1 MVGPNGSGK
10 SNVIDAM
17 MFVFGKRAKQLR
29 LNKVSELIHNS
40 TDFRSLEFARVE
52 VHFHQIVDKEGEDF
66 EPVPGSDFIIAR
78 EAYRNNT
85 SKYFV
90 DKKSSNFTD
99 VTNLLKSYG
108 VDLNNNRFLILQ
120 GEVEQIS
127 MMKPKGATPGDE
139 GLLEYLEDIIGT
151 NQYVEPIDAA
161 SKALEEL
168 NEKRSGQVNRL
179 KLVEKEKDVLDDAR
193 REAEAF
199 MAKERECLRH
209 KTIAYQMYVKDATDN
224 VAKIAESVADLN
236 GKLEEEK
243 TKSAEY
249 DKAVDELEVVVKTHA
264 TELNTLKNE
273 LDRATKEF
281 AEFERKDIK
290 HREDL
295 KNMKSR
301 AKKLDEKVA
310 KDTKKRDDMA
320 KECEAIE
327 TEVPLLEAKKAELE
341 SRVEKE
347 EGALD
352 AMLESLKGEMA
363 AIGAQLEKAQA
374 ALSPWEG
381 KIADAKAAVDV
392 AVTERDLLATQ
403 KEDAKAR
410 FEEAKAG
417 ADAASALAKSKT
429 EEIADAESTLESER
443 ARAVERREAEAA
455 AKDQEKRAN
464 EMTRE
469 IRGKLAQSKSTA
481 DQAKSQSVIVQSLMT
496 AKSRGKIK
504 GVLGRLGDL
513 GAIDKKYDVAVST
526 ACAAL
531 DYIVVETTA
540 DAQACV
546 AHLRANNLGVATFL
560 ILEKQRSLE
569 GRMRETRKAPAA
581 ANAPR
586 LIDLIKPAEPRLEVA
601 FYYGVR
607 DTAVADDLDAAS
619 KIAYGGATRRRVVT
633 LQGQLIET
641 SGTMSGGG
649 SKPRGGRMRTG
660 TNAPDLDG
668 EGAESAA
675 AVAAAEADLK
685 KASVTYEEAHK
696 AAVSAGKDAKDAE
709 AAVAKLERSLPKLRA
724 EVAAAEERAAD
735 LKGRL
740 SELEAAAKV
749 TKEDAAELKRLEKE
763 VTDAQALYEKTT
775 QDAAGVRAECE
786 ALQAKMDAVGG
797 EKLKKQKALVKDL
810 AAGIT
815 AAGDAA
821 TEKRATAASHAKA
834 TARLE
839 KAIEEATAE
848 RAKLSEDV
856 KTIKA
861 EFAALEEGAMA
872 VLESQKELQGLV
884 DAKSAECAAASKARD
899 AAVKEMAALKHVEV
913 DIQSKLEDLD
923 VQSWENEDK
932 AKHWD
937 KELNKLRKEQTSL
950 HAESDVPVPEL
961 LTPEQLEQADAAAEM
976 QHAGALEE
984 EIKEMKPD
992 MSSIEAYKAKMGEY
1006 DERNGEL
1013 KSVTEQRDE
1022 TRASFDELR
1031 KKRLDE
1037 FMAGFN
1043 VISLRLKEMYQM
1055 ITLGGDAEL
1064 ELVDSMDPF
1073 AEGIVFSVRPP
1084 KKSWKNIA
1092 NLSGGEKTLS
1102 SLALVFALHHYKPT
1116 PLYVMDEIDAALD
1129 FKNVSIVGHY
1139 IKERTK
1145 DAQFVIISLRNNM
1158 FELADR
1164 LVGVYKT
1171 NNTTK
1176 TVAINPG
1183 AFAVGVDNG
1192 AKQKAVESETP
1203 ATGDEENQAPN
1214 AITA

>member
-17 MFVFGKRAKQLR
+17 LFVFGKRAKQLR

-40 TDFRSLEFARVE
+40 TDFRNLEYARVE

-66 EPVPGSDFIIAR
+66 EAVPDSDFVIAR

-90 DKKSSNFTD
+90 DKKTSNFTD
-99 VTNLLKSYG
+99 VTNLLKHHG

-127 MMKPKGATPGDE
+127 MMKPKAANPGDE

-151 NQYVEPIDAA
+151 NQYVEPIEQK

-168 NEKRSGQVNRL
+168 NEKRTGQVNRL

-193 REAEAF
+193 QEAEAF

-209 KTIAYQMYVKDATDN
+209 KTVAYQMYVKDARDN
-224 VAKIAESVADLN
+224 VAKIAESVAELEAR
-236 GKLEEEK
+236 LEEEK
-243 TKSAEY
+243 AKSTEY
-249 DKAVDELEVVVKTHA
+249 DKAVEELEVVVKEHA
-264 TELNTLKNE
+264 VKLNELKGE

-327 TEVPLLEAKKAELE
+327 KEVPELEAKKAELE

-347 EGALD
+347 EATLD

-363 AIGAQLEKAQA
+363 AIGAELERAQA

-392 AVTERDLLATQ
+392 AVTERDLLATE
-403 KEDAKAR
+403 KEDAKRR

-417 ADAASALAKSKT
+417 AEAAVALAKSKT

-443 ARAVERREAEAA
+443 SRAAERREAEAA
-455 AKDQEKRAN
+455 AKEQERRAN

-469 IRGKLAQSKSTA
+469 IRGKLAQSKSAA

-496 AKSRGKIK
+496 AKSKGKIK

-546 AHLRANNLGVATFL
+546 AHLRSNNLGVATFL

-569 GRMRETRKAPAA
+569 GKMREAKKTSAPAS
-581 ANAPR
+581 APR

-619 KIAYGGATRRRVVT
+619 KIAYGGNVRRRVVT

-660 TNAPDLDG
+660 TAAPDLDG

-675 AVAAAEADLK
+675 AVAQAEADLK

-696 AAVSAGKDAKDAE
+696 AAVSAGKEAKDAE

-724 EVAAAEERAAD
+724 EVIAAEERAAD
-735 LKGRL
+735 LEGRL
-740 SELEAAAKV
+740 GELEAAAKV
-749 TKEDAAELKRLEKE
+749 TKEDAAELKRLEKA
-763 VTDAQALYEKTT
+763 VADAKALYEKVVA
-775 QDAAGVRAECE
+775 DAAGVRAECE

-810 AAGIT
+810 AAGIA

-839 KAIEEATAE
+839 KAIEEAVAE

-923 VQSWENEDK
+923 AQSKENDDK

-937 KELNKLRKEQTSL
+937 KELNKLRKEQESL
-950 HAESDVPVPEL
+950 HAECEVPVPEL
-961 LTPEQLEQADAAAEM
+961 LTPEQLDTVDAADEM
-976 QHAGALEE
+976 RRAGALEE
-984 EIKEMKPD
+984 E
-992 MSSIEAYKAKMGEY
+992 
-1006 DERNGEL
+1006 L
-1013 KSVTEQRDE
+1013 KSVKPRYEL
-1022 TRASFDELR
+1022 ASRR
-1031 KKRLDE
+1031 KKRPTSE
-1037 FMAGFN
+1037 

-1084 KKSWKNIA
+1084 KK
-1092 NLSGGEKTLS
+1092 
-1102 SLALVFALHHYKPT
+1102 
-1116 PLYVMDEIDAALD
+1116 
-1129 FKNVSIVGHY
+1129 
-1139 IKERTK
+1139 
-1145 DAQFVIISLRNNM
+1145 
-1158 FELADR
+1158 
-1164 LVGVYKT
+1164 
-1171 NNTTK
+1171 
-1176 TVAINPG
+1176 
-1183 AFAVGVDNG
+1183 
-1192 AKQKAVESETP
+1192 
-1203 ATGDEENQAPN
+1203 
-1214 AITA
+1214 